1 MVQYYAPTDLRSKF
15 PKTRLIFDCTE
26 VPIQKPSQPIAQQ
39 ATFSTYK
46 NRNTVKVLVGMSS
59 GGLITYISPAYGGAT
74 SDRQIVER
82 SRLPTKCDP
91 GDQIMGDKRFNVEDL
106 FLPYQ
111 VTVNI
116 PTFFRKKNR
125 MSSAAVLRDRK
136 VSSKRVHIERII
148 GLAKTYKILRDSLT
162 PWESTLATQIIG
174 VVFFLC
180 NFRKTIVGRDA

>member
-1 MVQYYAPTDLRSKF
+1 MLAFKKMVQYYAPTDLRSKF

-116 PTFFRKKNR
+116 PTFFQKEKSYEQRCSFARQK
-125 MSSAAVLRDRK
+125 SV
-136 VSSKRVHIERII
+136 
-148 GLAKTYKILRDSLT
+148 
-162 PWESTLATQIIG
+162 Q
-174 VVFFLC
+174 
-180 NFRKTIVGRDA
+180 

>member
-1 MVQYYAPTDLRSKF
+1 MPTDLRSKF
-15 PKTRLIFDCTE
+15 PKTRLIFYCTE
-26 VPIQKPSQPIAQQ
+26 VPIQKPSQPIAQL
-39 ATFSTYK
+39 AAFSTYK
-46 NRNTVKVLVGMSS
+46 NRNTVKVLVGMSP
-59 GGLITYISPAYGGAT
+59 GGLITYVSPACGGAT
-74 SDRQIVER
+74 SDRQIVGR
-82 SRLPTKCDP
+82 LGLPTKCDP
-91 GDQIMGDKRFNVEDL
+91 ADQIMGDKGFKVDDL

-148 GLAKTYKILRDSLT
+148 GLAKTYTILRDPLT
-162 PWESTLATQIIG
+162 PWESTLATQIME

-180 NFRKTIVGRDA
+180 NFVKP